1 MLFVVF
7 SLAHCNNEEIK
18 NLNLRIKE
26 MEYKVSA
33 ILQDHQAVNEIK
45 GIQVEIETLYDIL
58 KSKSDDLNN
67 LQAGLFF

>member
-45 GIQVEIETLYDIL
+45 GIQV
-58 KSKSDDLNN
+58 
-67 LQAGLFF
+67 AGWAY